1 MSDVKPLSS
10 VPVNTL
16 LLSLVITE
24 LGRGLPQWLR
34 GKEATCN
41 AGDVNS
47 IPGSGRSPGRG
58 NSNPL
63 QYSYWEN
70 AMDRGAWKAV
80 VQRFAKS
87 WTQLKWLSI
96 PHTTRKRRIEDVNP
110 VSTLYRVS
118 HPSLLRGMCK
128 EHVKQPAV
136 FFRSFNSETHWA

>member
-34 GKEATCN
+34 SKEAACN

-47 IPGSGRSPGRG
+47 IPGSGISPGRG

-63 QYSYWEN
+63 RYSYWEN
-70 AMDRGAWKAV
+70 AMDRGA
-80 VQRFAKS
+80 
-87 WTQLKWLSI
+87 
-96 PHTTRKRRIEDVNP
+96 
-110 VSTLYRVS
+110 
-118 HPSLLRGMCK
+118 
-128 EHVKQPAV
+128 
-136 FFRSFNSETHWA
+136 